1 MGNTGKQKGLLT
13 MPMWRR
19 LEAGGYERL
28 FFCCRNPG
36 DERELRRARIAE
48 MLEARKQ
55 QASITGKESGLVQ
68 GSER

>member
-1 MGNTGKQKGLLT
+1 LV
-13 MPMWRR
+13 
-19 LEAGGYERL
+19 
-28 FFCCRNPG
+28 CCRNPG

-68 GSER
+68 GGER